1 MQAAGD
7 DVDGVLDA
15 EQARAYLGMSRASFY
30 NLVREQAIKRY
41 KILSK
46 GRRRYFKKADLDQLN
61 QPIPADEEKPLAAR
75 PNGRRRRAG

>member
-1 MQAAGD
+1 MD
-7 DVDGVLDA
+7 EVDGMLDA

-46 GRRRYFKKADLDQLN
+46 GRRRYFKKTDLDQLN
-61 QPIPADEEKPLAAR
+61 QPIPADEEKPPTAR
-75 PNGRRRRAG
+75 RRRRRAD